1 MRIVVVDDILEVGN
15 TVARALDG
23 SGHEVRV
30 LLSPAALGTALT
42 GHRFDLAFVDLDF
55 SYESSETGLTA
66 LRHLSGAGVP
76 AVVYSADSEENRA
89 LLLLAAFQH
98 FAPLALLSKSA
109 TQDHIRA
116 LVGRLT
122 ESGMAPVTD
131 RLSDRYR
138 PHATPTLLDQ
148 LVRNRTDLT
157 IWRLLSRYATRG
169 EVAIAAHVHPRTV
182 DKFLSTH
189 YPVMRAVEARLRS
202 AAHEPESETP
212 KKHLLAPMHAFAVK
226 HAMFFA
232 DAEVQALVDQR
243 PPPTRTTSSASRA
256 ARRYRGRT

>member
-30 LLSPAALGTALT
+30 LLSPAAVGTALA

-66 LRHLSGAGVP
+66 LRHLAAADVP

-98 FAPLALLSKSA
+98 YAPLALLSKSA
-109 TQDHIRA
+109 TQDQIRA
-116 LVGRLT
+116 LVKQLVG
-122 ESGMAPVTD
+122 SGMRPATD
-131 RLSDRYR
+131 PLSQRYR
-138 PHATPTLLDQ
+138 PQGTPTVLDQ
-148 LVRNRTDLT
+148 LVRNQTELT
-157 IWRLLSRYATRG
+157 IWRLLSQYADRN
-169 EVAIAAHVHPRTV
+169 EVAIAAHVHSRTV
-182 DKFLSTH
+182 DKFLATH
-189 YPVMRAVEARLRS
+189 YPVMREVEARLRS
-202 AAHEPESETP
+202 LPREPETP

-226 HAMFFA
+226 HARFFA
-232 DAEVQALVDQR
+232 DTELEALVRDRQ
-243 PPPTRTTSSASRA
+243 PPARRTTAASRA
-256 ARRYRGRT
+256 ARKYRDRP